1 MPSNQPKWVLGTA
14 AGLVLLAIA
23 LICLR
28 EYNQQLDSAKSDG
41 VTIAKNQ
48 CAADTNAA
56 LLLSTQ
62 KALATVQKQLKDADD
77 AVATLRQKKAA
88 TDQQLKLLQ
97 GEIKNVTSTW
107 IPPGKAQ
114 PEPLPHCVYTNGFVR
129 VYNQSIAPSAANVP
143 AATYPGGVAGAA
155 ETATAADT
163 SLHPSNI
170 QQSDIL
176 QHVTQYGARCNDL
189 ESQLNQLLDYLEKQ
203 QPTQG
208 TNG

>member
-77 AVATLRQKKAA
+77 AVVTLRQQKAA
-88 TDQQLKLLQ
+88 TDKQLKQLQ
-97 GEIKNVTSTW
+97 GEIKYVTSTW
-107 IPPGKAQ
+107 RLAKRSLSHCLIVSIPMVLSACTTS
-114 PEPLPHCVYTNGFVR
+114 PLPPVPPTCPPLHIPVELRERPKPPPLLTPACTQATSN
-129 VYNQSIAPSAANVP
+129 NPTSCSTSPSTVP
-143 AATYPGGVAGAA
+143 AAM
-155 ETATAADT
+155 T
-163 SLHPSNI
+163 SKAS
-170 QQSDIL
+170 
-176 QHVTQYGARCNDL
+176 
-189 ESQLNQLLDYLEKQ
+189 
-203 QPTQG
+203 
-208 TNG
+208 

>member
-48 CAADTNAA
+48 CVADTNAA

-77 AVATLRQKKAA
+77 AVANLRQQKSA
-88 TDQQLKLLQ
+88 TDKQLKQLQ

-143 AATYPGGVAGAA
+143 ATAYPGTVAGAA
-155 ETATAADT
+155 ETATDADT